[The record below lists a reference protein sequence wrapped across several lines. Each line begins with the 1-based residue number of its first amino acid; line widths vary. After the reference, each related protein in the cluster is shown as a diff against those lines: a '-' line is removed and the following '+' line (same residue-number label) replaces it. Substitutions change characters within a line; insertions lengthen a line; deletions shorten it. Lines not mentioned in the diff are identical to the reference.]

1 MEVEEEGKVEGE
13 GDEGGEG
20 TQRALGALEL
30 LTQEAEPSGTTLV
43 HARNG
48 FNELSLLAMLWTVL
62 HLWPEGVRYTFN
74 CYRHGAKILLR
85 QTGSHQLQS

>member
-30 LTQEAEPSGTTLV
+30 LNQEAEPSGKMPV
-43 HARNG
+43 DACNW
-48 FNELSLLAMLWTVL
+48 FNELIRLAMLWTVR
-62 HLWPEGVRYTFN
+62 HRWPSGARFAFN
-74 CYRHGAKILLR
+74 
-85 QTGSHQLQS
+85 